1 MFRCIYLVV
10 LRRNYTKKVVL
21 FFNQIDNLK
30 LGFDHNKMCDAMFRI
45 KFFLQHFSFK
55 FIRSKLALWQLQGF
69 PCLLAFRLSG
79 LHLSDHYILYN
90 IFWHITA
97 VMHTTVHYFK
107 IISKS
112 TEKT

>member
-30 LGFDHNKMCDAMFRI
+30 LGFDHNKMCDATFRI

-69 PCLLAFRLSG
+69 LVYLHFVYLAFI
-79 LHLSDHYILYN
+79 YPTT
-90 IFWHITA
+90 IFCTI
-97 VMHTTVHYFK
+97 YFGT
-107 IISKS
+107 SQL
-112 TEKT
+112 